1 MNIEHRRIP
10 VSKSLAQCCL
20 SYMHIHNILDQTP
33 FSALRCWALRPGGVW
48 RPSYMGCLYRRRPAS
63 SWIFIR
69 WISCNSQQSVIST
82 LLNGLLS
89 DVFSLSLKTFIC
101 LKMLIILFNRY
112 RLYNNSARPA
122 GQHAASGH
130 SGATVAEKPRT
141 ALHHTGSVLS
151 KVWCLLQWN

>member
-10 VSKSLAQCCL
+10 VSKSLVQCCL

-48 RPSYMGCLYRRRPAS
+48 RPIWAVYIAGAQQVHEYLYDGFHATA
-63 SWIFIR
+63 
-69 WISCNSQQSVIST
+69 NSLIST